1 MPRNR
6 LLLLLTVL
14 KDWGDILIGLLLK
27 GGVCLE
33 QRDHWLKIQ
42 KRPKHFE

>member
-1 MPRNR
+1 MS
-6 LLLLLTVL
+6 
-14 KDWGDILIGLLLK
+14 KDWGDLMFGLLLK

-42 KRPKHFE
+42 KRPVLVRVLLL